1 MHCPLLY
8 LDFAYPLMPTCIHH
22 LRQLLVL
29 TCFVLLQSLA
39 RTTQSLRTR
48 KPYKGSLTKC
58 SLSTSMNLH
67 QETVVRCPNLMCLM
81 ISSCSEVWVRVD
93 RVCKSLEAPY
103 SAPYRVVHR
112 EQKYFVLR
120 LPQGDTSVS
129 IDRLK
134 PAYLPVVKRPANS
147 VSPVLPCSDLP
158 SRSTPSHDSSQA
170 SPRSTRSGRTIRFR
184 RHPDYVY
191 Y

>member
-1 MHCPLLY
+1 MQSINFHE
-8 LDFAYPLMPTCIHH
+8 FA
-22 LRQLLVL
+22 
-29 TCFVLLQSLA
+29 S
-39 RTTQSLRTR
+39 
-48 KPYKGSLTKC
+48 G
-58 SLSTSMNLH
+58 
-67 QETVVRCPNLMCLM
+67 
-81 ISSCSEVWVRVD
+81 EVWVRVD
-93 RVCKSLEAPY
+93 RLQKSLEAPY
-103 SAPYRVVHR
+103 SGPYRVVRR

-129 IDRLK
+129 IDHLK

-147 VSPVLPCSDLP
+147 ASPVLPCSDLP

-170 SPRSTRSGRTIRFR
+170 SPRSTCSRRTIRFR